1 MVGPAERL
9 PVAARL
15 YVAAVTLGGVWAFA
29 SSWPLDLKNPPLFAG
44 LFALATVASAFK
56 MQIPLPR
63 GWATMSPG
71 YAVIFAG
78 LLLLG
83 VDAALLM
90 ALVSAWMQSTF
101 HARSPQPV
109 YRKLFNAA
117 VLALSA
123 YSADVAM
130 TALGGRSGD
139 PTTVLLMGPLL
150 GATSAYFLVNS
161 FAIATAVAITTG
173 QPVLR
178 CWQDNFLWSGPGYY
192 LGAALAAACVI
203 VIERGAWWLTLF
215 VAVPVHLI
223 YYTYRVYFAQ
233 LQKEQARVK
242 AIADLHAKAVEA
254 LASEKERLAV
264 TVSSIGDG
272 VITTDLEGRITLL
285 NNVAEQL
292 TGWSQ
297 DEAVG
302 HDLSEVLHL
311 VDRTGGAPREHP
323 LATVLATG
331 RIPEAEAH
339 CDLVGRTENRVP
351 VHLTGAPICDRDGR
365 QMGVVLVARN
375 VTEGIRL
382 ERERVRAS
390 KLESLGVMAGGI
402 AHDFNNVLTAVVGN
416 LALAQQRNENLSE
429 DTTMWLEEAEKACLR
444 ARGLTHQL
452 LTFSKGGDPIKRS
465 TYVGGLV
472 DSAVRFAVRGSNVRC
487 LVEAPPDLWPVEVD
501 EAQFEQAVNNIV
513 INAQQAMPQGGVI
526 EVRCTNVWASPPHA
540 DPPVQDKPFVRIAV
554 RDHGSGIAPEDLSR
568 IFDPYFTTKPSGTG
582 LGLAV
587 AHSVIKGHGGFISVE
602 SVHGAGANFSIFV
615 PRAVNT
621 TVQPPASAATPMPR
635 GRGRILVMDD
645 ERIISDVT
653 SAMLR
658 ALGYETEAVADGR
671 QALERYRV
679 AQQASQPFA
688 AVIMDLTIPGGM
700 GGVEAVS
707 RLREFD
713 PDARVLVV
721 SGYADSGVLS
731 DYEQHGFD
739 ALLPK
744 PFSLRDLAV
753 ALSSLLK
760 PEGESTIH

>member
-1 MVGPAERL
+1 MAGSTERL
-9 PVAARL
+9 PVAARV
-15 YVAAVTLGGVWAFA
+15 YVAAVTVVGVWAFVSA
-29 SSWPLDLKNPPLFAG
+29 WPLDLRKPLLFAG
-44 LFALATVASAFK
+44 LFALAAVASAFK
-56 MQIPLPR
+56 MQVPLPR

-90 ALVSAWMQSTF
+90 AVVSAWIQSTF
-101 HARSPQPV
+101 HARSPQPH

-117 VLALSA
+117 VLVLSA
-123 YSADVAM
+123 YSADAAM

-139 PTTVLLMGPLL
+139 PSTVLLMGPLL
-150 GATSAYFLVNS
+150 GATTAYFVVNS
-161 FAIATAVAITTG
+161 IAIASVVALTTG

-223 YYTYRVYFAQ
+223 YYTYRVYFTR

-292 TGWSQ
+292 TGWPQ

-302 HDLSEVLHL
+302 HDLSEVLLL
-311 VDRTGGAPREHP
+311 VERTTATPREHP
-323 LATVLATG
+323 LARVLATG
-331 RIPEAEAH
+331 RIPETEAH
-339 CDLVGRTENRVP
+339 CDLVGRSGNRVP

-365 QMGVVLVARN
+365 QMGVVLGARD

-416 LALAQQRNENLSE
+416 LALAQQRNEQLSD

-452 LTFSKGGDPIKRS
+452 LTFSKGGDPVKRS

-472 DSAVRFAVRGSNVRC
+472 DAAVRFAVRGSNVRC
-487 LVEAPPDLWPVEVD
+487 LVDAPPDLWPVEVD
-501 EAQFEQAVNNIV
+501 EGQFEQVVNNIV
-513 INAQQAMPQGGVI
+513 INAQQAMPRGGVI
-526 EVRCTNVWASPPHA
+526 EVRCANVWASPPNA
-540 DPPVQDKPFVRIAV
+540 ELPVQDKPFVRIGI
-554 RDHGSGIAPEDLSR
+554 RDHGTGIAPEDLTR
-568 IFDPYFTTKPSGTG
+568 IFDPYFTTKLSGTG

-587 AHSVIKGHGGFISVE
+587 AHSVIKGHGGFINVE
-602 SVHGAGANFSIFV
+602 SVDGSGANFNIFL
-615 PRAVNT
+615 PRALRT
-621 TVQPPASAATPMPR
+621 TVQPAVSPTASVPR
-635 GRGRILVMDD
+635 GAGRILVMDD
-645 ERIISDVT
+645 ERMISDVT
-653 SAMLR
+653 GAMLR
-658 ALGYETEAVADGR
+658 ALGYESEAVSDGR
-671 QALERYRV
+671 QALERYRA
-679 AQQASQPFA
+679 AQQASQPFS

-700 GGVEAVS
+700 GGVEAVGH
-707 RLREFD
+707 LRELD
-713 PDARVLVV
+713 PQARVLVV
-721 SGYADSGVLS
+721 SGYADSGVLA
-731 DYEQHGFD
+731 DYAQHGFD

-744 PFSLRDLAV
+744 PFSLRDLAL